1 MQRHSQNQP
10 FRRLPLDSRFRGND
24 EKNEAI
30 GMTQFISGQ
39 PLRGGHSPRLEG
51 RIAALAALL
60 LLAGCH
66 GGTLDA
72 VYPGELGHTPP
83 PAVNLPPQDQG
94 MEQQ

>member
-1 MQRHSQNQP
+1 MPSKTALMLRSA
-10 FRRLPLDSRFRGND
+10 RR
-24 EKNEAI
+24 A
-30 GMTQFISGQ
+30 
-39 PLRGGHSPRLEG
+39 RLEA

-72 VYPGELGHTPP
+72 IYPGTLGHDPP

-94 MEQQ
+94 MENR